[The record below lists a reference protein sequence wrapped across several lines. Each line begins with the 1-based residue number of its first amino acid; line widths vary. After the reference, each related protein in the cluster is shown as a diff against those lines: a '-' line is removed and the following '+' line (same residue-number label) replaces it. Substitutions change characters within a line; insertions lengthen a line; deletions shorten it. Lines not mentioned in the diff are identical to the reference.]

1 VLPRAN
7 QKDLAELPED
17 LKADLEF
24 ILVDTMDQVLEAALE
39 RPLPALPEGSKPA
52 PRPAAGDEPPAQPYA
67 H

>member
-1 VLPRAN
+1 
-7 QKDLAELPED
+7 
-17 LKADLEF
+17 
-24 ILVDTMDQVLEAALE
+24 MDQVLEAALE